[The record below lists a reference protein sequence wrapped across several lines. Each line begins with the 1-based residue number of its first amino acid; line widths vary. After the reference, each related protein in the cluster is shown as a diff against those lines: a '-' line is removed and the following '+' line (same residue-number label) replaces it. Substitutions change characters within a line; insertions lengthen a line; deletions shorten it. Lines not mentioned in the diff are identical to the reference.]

1 MTVKTE
7 GRARRLPP
15 HELQA
20 PMKKV
25 APTANSN
32 AWPAKIRRIRAL
44 VLKETH
50 QVVRDPS
57 SIAIGAVLPLIL
69 ILLFGY
75 GLSLDVKNV
84 PIAVVIEYPTPEAI
98 ELAAGFRLSPYFHP
112 TMTRSMPP
120 AQHLLLEHQVDG
132 IVRIPADFSRHIAAG
147 DANVQLIVHGGDA
160 NRARIIEGY
169 VQGIV
174 GVWSARLAAQGQ
186 ATLSQPVNVQSRL
199 WFNEANDSSYFLVP
213 GLVVLVMTLIGALL
227 TAMVM
232 AREWE
237 RGTLESLLVTP
248 VRTEEILLG
257 KTLPYFVLALFGFVL
272 CVLSAKFLFHVPLR
286 GSIWVLFGASMLYV
300 LIALGIGLL
309 ISSWAKNQLVASQLT
324 MLATFMPAFMLSGF
338 LFDLRSMPTVVRMIT
353 YALPARYYVA
363 LLQSVFLAGN
373 VWSVI
378 VPNTLVLAAMAAM
391 LALASRAVV
400 RKNLE

>member
-1 MTVKTE
+1 MK
-7 GRARRLPP
+7 RA
-15 HELQA
+15 A
-20 PMKKV
+20 S
-25 APTANSN
+25 ASSSN
-32 AWPAKIRRIRAL
+32 TWVQKLRRIRAL
-44 VLKETH
+44 VVKETR

-57 SIAIGAVLPLIL
+57 SIAMGVVLPLIL

-84 PIAVVIEYPTPEAI
+84 PIAVVIEYPVPEAM
-98 ELAAGFRLSPYFHP
+98 ELAAGFQLSPYFHP
-112 TMTRSMPP
+112 TIVRSMPS
-120 AQHLLLEHQVDG
+120 AQSLLLEHQVDG
-132 IVRIPADFSRHIAAG
+132 IVRIPADFARRVGAG
-147 DANVQLIVHGGDA
+147 DAAVQLIVHGGDA

-169 VQGIV
+169 VQGVV
-174 GVWSARLAAQGQ
+174 GTWSARLAAQGRAAQ
-186 ATLSQPVNVQSRL
+186 AQPVNVQSRL

-248 VRTEEILLG
+248 VRSEEILLG
-257 KTLPYFVLALFGFVL
+257 KTLPYFVLALFGFLL
-272 CVLSAKFLFHVPLR
+272 CVLSAEFLFHVPLR
-286 GSIWVLFGASMLYV
+286 GSIWVLLGASMLYV
-300 LIALGIGLL
+300 LIALGIGLV
-309 ISSWAKNQLVASQLT
+309 ISSWVKSQLVASQLT
-324 MLATFMPAFMLSGF
+324 LLATFMPAFMLSGF
-338 LFDLRSMPTVVRMIT
+338 LFDLRSMPTVVRLLT

-378 VPNTLVLAAMAAM
+378 LPNTLALAAMAAM
-391 LALASRAVV
+391 LALASRLVMH
-400 RKNLE
+400 KSLE

>member
-1 MTVKTE
+1 MI
-7 GRARRLPP
+7 A
-15 HELQA
+15 A
-20 PMKKV
+20 
-25 APTANSN
+25 APTAHSN
-32 AWPAKIRRIRAL
+32 AWAKKLRRIRAL
-44 VLKETH
+44 VSKEAR
-50 QVVRDPS
+50 QIIRDPS

-84 PIAVVIEYPTPEAI
+84 PIAVVIEYPSAEAI
-98 ELAAGFRLSPYFHP
+98 DLAAGFQLSPYFHP
-112 TMTRSMPP
+112 QIVRSMPP
-120 AQHLLLEHQVDG
+120 AQQALLEHRVDG
-132 IVRIPADFSRHIAAG
+132 IVRIPADFARHVAAG
-147 DANVQLIVHGGDA
+147 DAEVQLIAHGGDA

-169 VQGIV
+169 VQGVV
-174 GVWSARLAAQGQ
+174 GVWSARLAAQGR
-186 ATLSQPVNVQSRL
+186 ASASQLVGVQTRL

-213 GLVVLVMTLIGALL
+213 GLVVLVMTLIGGLL

-257 KTLPYFVLALFGFVL
+257 KTIPYFVLALFGFVL

-286 GSIWVLFGASMLYV
+286 GSMWVLLGASMLYV

-309 ISSWAKNQLVASQLT
+309 ISSWVKNQLVASQLT
-324 MLATFMPAFMLSGF
+324 MLVTFMPAFMLSGF
-338 LFDLRSMPTVVRMIT
+338 LFDLRSMPAAVRLLT

-363 LLQSVFLAGN
+363 LLQSVFLAGD

-378 VPNTLVLAAMAAM
+378 VPNTLALAAMAAA
-391 LALASRAVV
+391 LGLASRAVM
-400 RKNLE
+400 RKSLA